1 MATIETTLAVP
12 LTVWED
18 GSIRITGSRVT
29 LDSIVHGY
37 KLGATPEQ
45 LADSFPP
52 LALPDIYA
60 AIAYYLTHRAEVE
73 EYLRQR
79 EAEGDAVQQRIE
91 SDPNYQVKM
100 AALRELIL
108 ARWAARQEAT
118 GQNYSENS
126 PC

>member
-1 MATIETTLAVP
+1 MVMIETTLAVP
-12 LTVWED
+12 LTGWED

-60 AIAYYLTHRAEVE
+60 AIAYYLTHHAEVE

-79 EAEGDAVQQRIE
+79 EAKGDAVQQRIE
-91 SDPNYQVKM
+91 SDPDFKVRM
-100 AALRELIL
+100 DALRELIL
-108 ARWAARQEAT
+108 SRWAARQQKAD
-118 GQNYSENS
+118 
-126 PC
+126 